1 MKVILRHFTRTRANI
16 CKRFYATILMEELGL
31 SSESSFTYTRIYDQ
45 IPDDIVSLHQKQLK
59 DEFNI
64 ETDEGTLPDI

>member
-1 MKVILRHFTRTRANI
+1 
-16 CKRFYATILMEELGL
+16 MEELGL